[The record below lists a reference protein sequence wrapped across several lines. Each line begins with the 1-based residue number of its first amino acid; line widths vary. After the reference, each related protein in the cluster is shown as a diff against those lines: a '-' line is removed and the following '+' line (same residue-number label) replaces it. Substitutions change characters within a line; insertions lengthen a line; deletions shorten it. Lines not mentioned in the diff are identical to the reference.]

1 LTKKRLLLTKIAE
14 NSHHDVWSFC
24 VFCSTKRHKKEMLGY
39 MTIANERGAHFVH
52 PFYTKSLLHF
62 YTKSLFHFLRFSRFA
77 IIGCAGADY
86 GKGLNNKHKKET
98 RFEDFD

>member
-1 LTKKRLLLTKIAE
+1 
-14 NSHHDVWSFC
+14 
-24 VFCSTKRHKKEMLGY
+24 

-52 PFYTKSLLHF
+52 PFTQSHF

-98 RFEDFD
+98 RF